1 MEPYRILVGL
11 DQTDLAEKVF
21 HQALAIAQD
30 RQGELRLIHCLNLEF
45 HEKLGSLLDAGVGLQ
60 SRIHLDDLQQSDQV
74 KHLKQARTWLRKL
87 CEHAAQADVFCDY
100 RIDRRSP
107 GPLLSYL
114 AQEWS
119 ADLIVVG
126 NGKKEGWQALILGS
140 VSQYV
145 IQNSPCPTLVVPAGN
160 QEQQQF
166 PPQADL
172 PPASSE
178 T

>member
-11 DQTDLAEKVF
+11 DRTDLAAKVF
-21 HQALAIAQD
+21 HQALAIAQN

-45 HEKLGSLLDAGVGLQ
+45 HDQLGSLLDAGVGLQ
-60 SRIHLDDLQQSDQV
+60 SRINLDDLQQSEQV
-74 KHLKQARTWLRKL
+74 KQVKQARTWLRQL
-87 CEHAAQADVFCDY
+87 CEQAAQAEVFCDY
-100 RIDRRSP
+100 RLDRRSP

-119 ADLIVVG
+119 ADLVVVG
-126 NGKKEGWQALILGS
+126 NGKKEAWQALILGS
-140 VSQYV
+140 VSKYV
-145 IQNSPCPTLVVPAGN
+145 IQHSPCPTLVVPGGN

-172 PPASSE
+172 P
-178 T
+178 